1 MGILTRLTSGRGR
14 NYHHGTRGAQGGL
27 AETSGQM
34 TMSTFER
41 EDFKWRETYFVLF
54 DSRKRPT
61 LKKVERILS
70 QLSERFELTN
80 ARADEDG
87 RFESITI
94 MAPDDYAALDV
105 SFESGEEVREQ
116 GAALAQELKSSASDD
131 EERAKLARLPQCDA
145 RFDLLHFEEM
155 VGDEPEGELD
165 EMLDPSALLIVLDAL
180 VELTDGVGVDPQSGT
195 LL

>member
-1 MGILTRLTSGRGR
+1 MSK
-14 NYHHGTRGAQGGL
+14 GAQGGL
-27 AETSGQM
+27 TETSGQM

-54 DSRKRPT
+54 DSTKRPT
-61 LKKVERILS
+61 LKKMERILT

-105 SFESGEEVREQ
+105 SFESGEEVQEQ
-116 GAALAQELKSSASDD
+116 GATLAQELKSSTTDD
-131 EERAKLARLPQCDA
+131 EERAKLTRLPKCDA

-155 VGDEPEGELD
+155 IGDEPEDELD